1 MKVFRFL
8 KRGIRDAFKSVFR
21 NFSLSLAA
29 IACTTI
35 TLILVSVAI
44 IITYNVKNVSKNLES
59 ELTIVVY
66 LKRDTSSEQIDMLKN
81 SFMKI
86 DNVEDVTYKDAD
98 EWKLDMKEFSETYKA
113 ALDYLEENPLLD
125 AFIVKVKDVKD
136 LSGTAKSIRNY
147 AEVESADYGEGM
159 AETIVRALSVVQ
171 KITIAIVIALIFVT
185 AFLIN
190 NTIKLTIFSRK
201 SEIEIM
207 RLVGASNITIRLPFV
222 FEGFILG
229 FIGSII
235 PILTTIY
242 GYILLYDHFKG
253 FILTP
258 LLTLIKPLNFVLYVS
273 LAVLALGCIIGMFG
287 SYRAVRKH
295 LKI

>member
-1 MKVFRFL
+1 MKIFRFL
-8 KRGIRDAFKSVFR
+8 RRGIRDAFKSVFR

-44 IITYNVKNVSKNLES
+44 IITYNVKNISSNLEK

-66 LKRDTSSEQIDMLKN
+66 LQKDTPDDQIEVLQD
-81 SFMKI
+81 SFLSI
-86 DNVEDVTYKDAD
+86 SNVEDVTFKDAD
-98 EWKLDMKEFSETYKA
+98 EWKLDMKEFSDTYKA
-113 ALDYLEENPLLD
+113 ALDYLDENPLLD
-125 AFIVKVKDVKD
+125 AFIVKVKDVTD
-136 LSGTAKSIRNY
+136 LNGTTKTIRDFPY
-147 AEVESADYGEGM
+147 VESADYGEGM
-159 AETIVRALSVVQ
+159 AETIVIALNVVQ
-171 KITIAIVIALIFVT
+171 KVTIAIVFALIFVT

-190 NTIKLTIFSRK
+190 NTIKLTIFSRR

-207 RLVGASNITIRLPFV
+207 RLVGASNTAIRLPFV

-229 FIGSII
+229 LIGSII
-235 PILTTIY
+235 PILATIY
-242 GYILLYDHFKG
+242 GYIFLYDHFKG
-253 FILTP
+253 YILTP
-258 LLTLIKPLNFVLYVS
+258 LLTLIKPLNFALYVS
-273 LAVLALGCIIGMFG
+273 LAILVLGCAIGMIG

>member
-8 KRGIRDAFKSVFR
+8 RRGIRDAIKSVFR

-44 IITYNVKNVSKNLES
+44 IITYNVKNISKNLEN

-66 LKRDTSSEQIDMLKN
+66 LQKDTPEDQIEVLKD
-81 SFMKI
+81 SFVQMS
-86 DNVEDVTYKDAD
+86 NVEEVVFKDAD
-98 EWKLDMKEFSETYKA
+98 EWKLDMKEFSDTYKA

-125 AFIVKVKDVKD
+125 AFIVRVKDVTD
-136 LSGTAKSIRNY
+136 LGTTAKEIREHSY
-147 AEVESADYGEGM
+147 VESADYGEGM
-159 AETIVRALSVVQ
+159 AETIVTALNIIQ

-190 NTIKLTIFSRK
+190 NTIKLTIFSRR

-207 RLVGASNITIRLPFV
+207 RLVGASNTAIRLPFV

-229 FIGSII
+229 LIGGII
-235 PILTTIY
+235 PVLTTIY
-242 GYILLYDHFKG
+242 GYVFLYDHFKG

-258 LLTLIKPLNFVLYVS
+258 LLTLVKPFNFVLVVS
-273 LAVLALGCIIGMFG
+273 GIILVLGCVIGMLG